1 MNGFLSVNPILFF
14 DKPMSRSSCLSLF
27 PFASVVVCLTLQI
40 GPLNQNVA
48 EAQEK
53 IGVRVPKGF
62 EVSLYANDDLAH
74 DIYSM
79 TIDSLGRVVVSGAGY
94 VRILID
100 EDGNGKADSFKQFAD
115 GPRTGAQGM
124 YFLDRDLI
132 CTGDA
137 GLLRYRDQNKNDRA
151 DGPPDIFLKMKTGS
165 EHHVHS
171 VQKGP
176 DGWWYLIA
184 GNNAGIT
191 GVYATLPTSP
201 VQRPQSGVLMRLK
214 PDLSG
219 GEIISDG
226 FRNAY
231 DFAFNH
237 QGDVFVFDSDGER
250 DVSLPWYRP
259 TRVFHSL
266 PATHAGWIS
275 RSWKRPDD
283 FLDMPPVVASFGR
296 GSPTGTVCY
305 RHRAFPEKYHNAIFV
320 MDWTFGRVM
329 ALPLDQN
336 GSTWKSKP
344 VTFMTGIGQ
353 FGFAPTDI
361 AVGPDGS
368 LYVSAG
374 GRGTRGRVYR
384 ITHKNADHQSEI
396 LPPKS
401 ATDKLVSCL
410 RARQPSSSWSRT
422 RWVPVARELGPE
434 LFRKVALNEG
444 LSTDSRIRAIEILTE
459 LFGGLDGESVR
470 TLANSTSPQ
479 VKARAVWSLG
489 RIQSSAP
496 KAEVLLPFL
505 LDSDPLVS
513 RFALEALLGATEKMD
528 FTPLLPA
535 IAERLED
542 QDRFVRQT
550 AARVLVRL
558 PQKSLTQLQNYILN
572 SNPQTNLSFWFGH
585 VLRDSQIDIPALE
598 IGMQALKGN
607 YSSSIKLEAARLMQ
621 LALGDV
627 GPTSKRDL
635 VFDSYAGQQNFGKF
649 ERTLDPYRSRLASIF
664 PTGNSRIDI
673 ELTRLLAMLKPYNR
687 SLLNRILAKITAD
700 SSPVDDIHY
709 LIVAARIPVD
719 RSSDQSRDIANALV
733 SLERKIKKNK
743 LNQDSNWDDRIGEL
757 YRQHVKLDPVLPISI
772 IKQPAFGR
780 PGHVQFMSEL
790 PSDYLSNAVAAF
802 VKNINND
809 KHYPWTTD
817 VVFVLGES
825 KHSEHRQLVR
835 NQYENFTVRSAVLMV
850 LSQSPQERDRKR
862 FVEGLDSSQLEVLE
876 ACLKALKSLPATED
890 PQEQV
895 VLLQT
900 LRRLGENPQEF
911 KLREKVVE
919 LLQRNSGE
927 KFGFVFGKIGYKPQ
941 KEVINKWTIWVHRK
955 FPEEATRLLGGDENE
970 LKSLRTEL
978 TRVAW
983 EDGNS
988 QHGKELFT
996 KRACAQCHGSGRA
1009 LGPDLSGVTRRFSRE
1024 DFFTAIIAPNRDV
1037 SPRYQTIMIQTKNGK
1052 TYSGLAVYE
1061 SVDGLILRN
1070 STNQTFRIEADEIE
1084 QRRILKTSL
1093 MPKGLLKDLKPE
1105 DLADLYTYIQSLA
1118 KQSESKSASQD
1129 ATRRQ

>member
-1 MNGFLSVNPILFF
+1 MP
-14 DKPMSRSSCLSLF
+14 RSSLLSLF
-27 PFASVVVCLTLQI
+27 CFASVVVCVALQV
-40 GPLNQNVA
+40 GPLNQSAAV
-48 EAQEK
+48 AQEN
-53 IGVRVPKGF
+53 IGVSVPEGF
-62 EVSLYANDDLAH
+62 EVSLYADDDLAH

-100 EDGNGKADSFKQFAD
+100 EDGDGKADSFKQFAD

-151 DGPPDIFLKMKTGS
+151 DGPPDVFLKMKSGG

-201 VQRPQSGVLMRLK
+201 IRKPQAGVLMRLK

-266 PATHAGWIS
+266 PATHAGWLS

-283 FLDMPPVVASFGR
+283 FLDMPPVIASFGR

-305 RHRAFPEKYHNAIFV
+305 RHREFPEKYHNALFV

-336 GSTWKSKP
+336 GSTWKSNP
-344 VTFMTGIGQ
+344 VTFMTGVGQ
-353 FGFAPTDI
+353 FGFAPTDM

-368 LYVSAG
+368 LYVSTG

-384 ITHKNADHQSEI
+384 ITHTDANHQTESS
-396 LPPKS
+396 PPTS
-401 ATDKLVSCL
+401 ATDKLMSCL
-410 RARQPSSSWSRT
+410 RARQPYSSWSRA
-422 RWVPVARELGPE
+422 RWIPLARQLGLE
-434 LFRKVALNEG
+434 LFRKVAINEG
-444 LSTDSRIRAIEILTE
+444 LSVDSRLRAIEILTE
-459 LFGGLDGESVR
+459 LFGGLDGDSVR
-470 TLANSTSPQ
+470 NLSTATSPE
-479 VKARAVWSLG
+479 VRARAVWSLG

-496 KAEVLLPFL
+496 KADALLPYL

-513 RFALEALLGATEKMD
+513 RFALEALLGATGKTD
-528 FTPLLPA
+528 YTPLLPG
-535 IAERLED
+535 IAERLGD
-542 QDRFVRQT
+542 RDRFVRQT
-550 AARVLVRL
+550 AARVLARL
-558 PQKSLTQLQNYILN
+558 PQKSIGQLQNIIRN
-572 SNPQTNLSFWFGH
+572 SDPQTKLSFWLGH
-585 VLRDSQIDIPALE
+585 VLRNSEIDLPAVE
-598 IGMQALKGN
+598 ISMQALQGK
-607 YSSSIKLEAARLMQ
+607 YPDSLKLEAARLMQ

-627 GPTSKRDL
+627 GPVSKRDP
-635 VFDSYAGQQNFGKF
+635 VFDGYAGQKNFETS
-649 ERTLDPYRSRLASIF
+649 ERVLDQYRTRLASLF
-664 PTGNSRIDI
+664 PTGNSRIDV
-673 ELTRLLAMLKPYNR
+673 ELSRLLAMLKPYNR
-687 SLLNRILAKITAD
+687 SLLNHVLAKITAD
-700 SSPVDDIHY
+700 SNPVDDIHY

-719 RSSDQSRDIANALV
+719 RSSDQTRDIAKALV
-733 SLERKIKKNK
+733 SLDRKIKKNK
-743 LNQDSNWDDRIGEL
+743 LNQDSNWNDRIGEL

-772 IKQPAFGR
+772 IKHPAFGR
-780 PGHVQFMSEL
+780 PGHVLFMSEL
-790 PSDYLSNAVAAF
+790 PSEHLSDAITAF
-802 VKNINND
+802 VKNIEND
-809 KHYPWTTD
+809 TDYPWTSD
-817 VVFVLGES
+817 VAFVLGES
-825 KHSEHRQLVR
+825 DDSLHRQLVR
-835 NQYENFTVRSAVLMV
+835 NEFENFNVRSAVLIV
-850 LSQSPQERDRKR
+850 LSQNPQEQDRKK
-862 FVEGLDSSQLEVLE
+862 FVEGLESSQLEVLE
-876 ACLKALKSLPATED
+876 ACLKALESLPATED
-890 PQEQV
+890 PLEQV

-900 LRRLGENPQEF
+900 MRRLGENQREF
-911 KLREKVVE
+911 KLRERVVKI
-919 LLQRNSGE
+919 LQRNSGE
-927 KFGFVFGKIGYKPQ
+927 KFGFVFGKTGYNPQ
-941 KEVINKWTIWVHRK
+941 KKVIGKWTIWVHRK
-955 FPEEATRLLGGDENE
+955 YPEEATRLLGENE
-970 LKSLRTEL
+970 NGLKSLRTAL
-978 TRVAW
+978 TKVVW
-983 EDGNS
+983 ENGNS
-988 QHGKELFT
+988 QHGKELFS
-996 KRACAQCHGSGRA
+996 KRACVQCHGGSRA
-1009 LGPDLSGVTRRFSRE
+1009 LGPDLAGVTRRFSRE
-1024 DFFTAIIAPNRDV
+1024 DFFTAILAPNRDV

-1052 TYSGLAVYE
+1052 TYSGLPVYE

-1093 MPKGLLKDLKPE
+1093 MPKGLLKNLKPE
-1105 DLADLYTYIQSLA
+1105 DLADLYTYIQSLGE
-1118 KQSESKSASQD
+1118 KSKSASQD
-1129 ATRRQ
+1129 ATRR